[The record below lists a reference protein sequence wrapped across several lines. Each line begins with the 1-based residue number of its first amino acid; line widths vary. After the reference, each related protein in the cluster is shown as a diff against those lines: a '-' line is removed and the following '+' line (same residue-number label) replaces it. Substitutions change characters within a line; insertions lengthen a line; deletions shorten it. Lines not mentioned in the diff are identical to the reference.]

1 MDDMNRM
8 AQLVAALEEGDL
20 SDSGLKALLELA
32 AKYPEEFKGW
42 MRREKAKQ

>member
-8 AQLVAALEEGDL
+8 AQLVAALEDGDI
-20 SDSGLKALLELA
+20 SKSGLEKLLELA

-42 MRREKAKQ
+42 MRRK